1 MICAT
6 ILGNDVAIKAY
17 RDGESS
23 FPDGTNHCPALLE
36 YVPSEEDK
44 AESTNSDNQDR
55 NAREA
60 RLRPLLRV
68 AIVAFGAASAGLAR
82 AVSGD
87 DATASPAAQP
97 TAGALQEV
105 TVTARR
111 TLENIETVPL
121 AVKVLSV
128 EALKEQNITTETDLQ
143 AAVPGLLVR
152 AGASATELN
161 YAIRGQALDAFSY
174 TSPTVLTYVDEF
186 QVGGT
191 TATTF
196 YDMQS
201 IQVVK
206 GPQGTL
212 FGRNATG
219 GAILFTTTQPGNTLA
234 GYLNL
239 GAGNYSD
246 KKAEGAITL
255 PLASWAS
262 LRLAGEI
269 EKRDGYE
276 NNVYLTGLGIQNGSL
291 DNKNIR
297 ATLRL
302 GSDQFENTTTG
313 QYGGQGG
320 YSGAYKITH
329 ANPAAA
335 PPAPPGTCAGTA
347 PQCAGALLYPPNLPT
362 GGYNP
367 TLLAQY
373 NGMLNFINYQATQP
387 FYDIFDDQTTKHD
400 ATLRLLVNRTSWT
413 INDGLSLV
421 NIAGYNNVWS
431 RDKNDGVGSPF
442 ALLPISPYPGPN
454 SEGHTF
460 STEQYSDELHLA
472 GKALGTRLNYLLGAY
487 FLRDFEGENIPLNVG
502 CGSIAFAAVP
512 GGCQIPGGFRYHFEN
527 DELSRALFAQADYEF
542 APGWRATAGYRETW
556 EDVRFHYV
564 HGSEPQDAHFLAGVA
579 EPSLSGYKP
588 SWNLGLDWQVNPQ
601 TLLYITQ
608 RGSFRAGG
616 FNGTSTI
623 PEATGSSYTSPAGV
637 AIDSFKP
644 EIVRDLEFG
653 VKFAGRIGGLPTRIN
668 AAVYESRISD
678 AQRVVYA
685 GISSQTTN
693 AKKAQIDGFEFEG
706 LIDPTNW
713 LQLGANYAYTD
724 ARYTDGTAN
733 FTRVDILT
741 GNIVYQPII
750 LGPYGDT
757 PRQSGSFFL
766 RVHHNL
772 ANAMGELV
780 FRGDAFFQTAFYYT
794 NLAQSQPVA
803 LDPNTRIGGYSLA
816 NARID
821 WNDIARSKVD
831 VSAYVRNMFDKHYEI
846 GGIGLGAVVGTD
858 GVILG
863 EPRMWGVVLG
873 VKF

>member
-1 MICAT
+1 
-6 ILGNDVAIKAY
+6 VAVQ
-17 RDGESS
+17 
-23 FPDGTNHCPALLE
+23 AL
-36 YVPSEEDK
+36 S
-44 AESTNSDNQDR
+44 AESL
-55 NAREA
+55 REQTI
-60 RLRPLLRV
+60 R
-68 AIVAFGAASAGLAR
+68 
-82 AVSGD
+82 
-87 DATASPAAQP
+87 
-97 TAGALQEV
+97 
-105 TVTARR
+105 
-111 TLENIETVPL
+111 
-121 AVKVLSV
+121 
-128 EALKEQNITTETDLQ
+128 TETDLQ

-152 AGASATELN
+152 AATSTTQLN

-174 TSPTVLTYVDEF
+174 TSPTVLTYLNEF

-196 YDMQS
+196 YDIQS

-219 GAILFTTTQPGNTLA
+219 GAVLFTTTQPGNTLT
-234 GYLNL
+234 GYVNL
-239 GAGNYSD
+239 DAGNYND
-246 KKAEGAITL
+246 KKGEAAITL
-255 PLASWAS
+255 PMASWAS

-276 NNVYLTGLGIQNGSL
+276 TNVYLTGLGIHNGSL

-302 GSDQFENTTTG
+302 GSDQFENITTG
-313 QYGGQGG
+313 SYGSQGG
-320 YSGAYKITH
+320 YSGALKITH
-329 ANPAAA
+329 ANDGSLFNAAGMVA
-335 PPAPPGTCAGTA
+335 PHCIGTPLP
-347 PQCAGALLYPPNLPT
+347 PQCAGAQLYPANFPIPT
-362 GGYNP
+362 AGFNP
-367 TLLAQY
+367 AALAQY

-387 FYDIFDDQTTKHD
+387 FYDIFNDQTSAHD
-400 ATLRLLVNRTSWT
+400 AHLRTLINKTTWT

-421 NIAGYNNVWS
+421 NIAGYNNVLS
-431 RDKNDGVGSPF
+431 RDKNDVVGSPF
-442 ALLPISPYPGPN
+442 ALLPISTTPGPT
-454 SEGHTF
+454 SEGYTF

-472 GKALGTRLNYLLGAY
+472 GKALGTKLNYLLGAY

-502 CGSIAFAAVP
+502 CGSFAFANPP
-512 GGCQIPGGFRYHFEN
+512 GTPPTAQDCQVPGGFRYNFEN

-542 APGWRATAGYRETW
+542 VPGWRATAGFRESW

-564 HGSEPQDAHFLAGVA
+564 HGSEPQDAHFLAGVP
-579 EPSLSGYKP
+579 EPSLSDHKP
-588 SWNLGLDWQVNPQ
+588 SWTLALDWQVNQQ

-608 RGSFRAGG
+608 RGSFRVGG

-623 PEATGSSYTSPAGV
+623 PEAPGSSYTTPQGI

-644 EIVRDLEFG
+644 ETVRDLELG
-653 VKFAGRIGGLPTRIN
+653 VKFAGHIGGLPTRIN

-706 LIDPTNW
+706 LIDLTRW
-713 LQLGANYAYTD
+713 LQTGANYAYTD

-741 GNIVYQPII
+741 GNIVYEPVI

-757 PRQSGSFFL
+757 PKQSGSIFF
-766 RVHHNL
+766 RVHNYL
-772 ANAMGELV
+772 PNELGELA
-780 FRGDAFFQTAFYYT
+780 FRVDGYFQTDFFYT
-794 NLAQSQPVA
+794 NLAASQPVP
-803 LDPNTRIGGYSLA
+803 LDPNTHIGGYSLA

-821 WNDIARSKVD
+821 WNDIAGSKVH

-846 GGIGLGAVVGTD
+846 GGLGLGAVVGTD
-858 GVILG
+858 AVILG
-863 EPRMWGVVLG
+863 QPRMWGVQLG

>member
-1 MICAT
+1 MSHQ
-6 ILGNDVAIKAY
+6 L
-17 RDGESS
+17 RR
-23 FPDGTNHCPALLE
+23 PAL
-36 YVPSEEDK
+36 
-44 AESTNSDNQDR
+44 AAIQ
-55 NAREA
+55 ARET
-60 RLRPLLRV
+60 RLRSVLRV
-68 AIVAFGAASAGLAR
+68 AIVSFGVASAGLAR
-82 AVSGD
+82 AVSGN
-87 DATASPAAQP
+87 DATANPAASV
-97 TAGALQEV
+97 GALQEV

-121 AVKVLSV
+121 AVQVLSA

-152 AGASATELN
+152 AAASGSELN
-161 YAIRGQALDAFSY
+161 YALRGQALDAFSY
-174 TSPTVLTYVDEF
+174 TSPTVPTYVDEF
-186 QVGGT
+186 QAGGK

-234 GYLNL
+234 GYLTL
-239 GAGNYSD
+239 GAGNYND

-255 PLASWAS
+255 PLASWVS

-276 NNVYLTGLGIQNGSL
+276 NNVYLTGLGIHNGGL

-302 GSDQFENTTTG
+302 VSEQFENTTTG

-320 YSGAYKITH
+320 YSGALKITH
-329 ANPAAA
+329 SNAAA
-335 PPAPPGTCAGTA
+335 GSSGTCAGTA
-347 PQCAGALLYPPNLPT
+347 PQCAGAILYPSNVPT
-362 GGYNP
+362 SGYNP

-373 NGMLNFINYQATQP
+373 NGMLNFIDYQATRP
-387 FYDIFDDQTTKHD
+387 FYDIFNDQTNKHD
-400 ATLRLLVNRTSWT
+400 ATLRLLVNKTIWA

-421 NIAGYNNVWS
+421 NIAGYNNVLS
-431 RDKNDGVGSPF
+431 RDKHDDVGSPF
-442 ALLPISPYPGPN
+442 ALLPVSPYPGPN
-454 SEGHTF
+454 SEGITY

-472 GKALGTRLNYLLGAY
+472 GKAIGTRLKYLLGAY
-487 FLRDFEGENIPLNVG
+487 FLRDIEGENIPLNVG

-512 GGCQIPGGFRYHFEN
+512 GGCQVPGGFRYNFEN
-527 DELSRALFAQADYEF
+527 DEFSRALFAHADYEF
-542 APGWRATAGYRETW
+542 ATGWRATAGYRETW
-556 EDVRFHYV
+556 EDVHFHYV
-564 HGSEPQDAHFLAGVA
+564 HDSEPQDAHFLAGVPG
-579 EPSLSGYKP
+579 PSLSDHKP
-588 SWNLGLDWQVNPQ
+588 SWNLGLDWQVDPE

-608 RGSFRAGG
+608 RGSFRVGG

-623 PEATGSSYTSPAGV
+623 PEAPGSSYTTLAGI

-644 EIVRDLEFG
+644 EIVTDLELG
-653 VKFAGRIGGLPTRIN
+653 VKFAGRFRGWPTRIN

-706 LIDPTNW
+706 LIDLTNW

-741 GNIVYQPII
+741 GNIVYEPII

-772 ANAMGELV
+772 ANEMGELV
-780 FRGDAFFQTAFYYT
+780 FRADDFFQTAFYYT

-803 LDPNTRIGGYSLA
+803 LDPNTHIGGYSLA
-816 NARID
+816 SARID

-831 VSAYVRNMFDKHYEI
+831 VTAYARNMFDKHYET
-846 GGIGLGAVVGTD
+846 GGLGLGAVVGTD
-858 GVILG
+858 AVILG
-863 EPRMWGVVLG
+863 EPRMWGVVVR